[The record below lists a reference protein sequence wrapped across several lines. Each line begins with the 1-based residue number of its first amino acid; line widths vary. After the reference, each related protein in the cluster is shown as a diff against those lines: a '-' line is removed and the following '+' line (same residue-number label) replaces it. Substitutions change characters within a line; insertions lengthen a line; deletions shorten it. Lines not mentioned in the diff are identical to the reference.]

1 MAVKQNQFGERKCIF
16 LIFVSFLCETDPIG
30 VVVDVEALLI
40 VHGRD
45 GDVVLQVFGEET
57 AVRHVEV
64 EGVAQLHVHVALQ

>member
-1 MAVKQNQFGERKCIF
+1 M
-16 LIFVSFLCETDPIG
+16 CETDPIG

-57 AVRHVEV
+57 AVCHVEV
-64 EGVAQLHVHVALQ
+64 ESVAQLHVDVALQ